1 MSHSGQFYDIPFPRN
16 ARQKLGIFRYREKNG
31 KVLALA
37 SSSELKSSSIAR
49 RLNRAEDST
58 RLLKVCISIVL
69 KLMRQTCMGTDGW
82 FPGCDRIGEN
92 GFNKKLSNCFSNT
105 STDFSQTKNIRL
117 QSYHVMAD
125 QKTNSLV
132 TLVLSQNPPPMNEF
146 HFQDSYIHV
155 WIRNSAA
162 RDGFEL
168 RKAKEFK
175 RQTFK

>member
-1 MSHSGQFYDIPFPRN
+1 MTPNSNSCGQLPIPWRAKFTSKHQLFRTHIPIFGLGSREDGFEYPKTLTSLNYGTGLSFGWAIRDSSTTFHFRETRAKNSGFFGTE
-16 ARQKLGIFRYREKNG
+16 KKNG

-117 QSYHVMAD
+117 
-125 QKTNSLV
+125 
-132 TLVLSQNPPPMNEF
+132 
-146 HFQDSYIHV
+146 
-155 WIRNSAA
+155 
-162 RDGFEL
+162 
-168 RKAKEFK
+168 
-175 RQTFK
+175 